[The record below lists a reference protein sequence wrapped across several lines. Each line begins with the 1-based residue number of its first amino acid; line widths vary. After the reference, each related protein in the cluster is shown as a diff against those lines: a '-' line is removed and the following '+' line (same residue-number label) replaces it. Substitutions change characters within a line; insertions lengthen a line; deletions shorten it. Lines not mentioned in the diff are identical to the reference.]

1 MDIKEM
7 AILVLDP
14 FTMTSKRLH
23 KLPQN
28 TKGQPCL
35 AAQPT
40 QQSCRWTSESD
51 TGLPGWE
58 AIVEQ
63 PDSQTDLP
71 STQHNL
77 LDT

>member
-14 FTMTSKRLH
+14 FTMTSKGLH
-23 KLPQN
+23 KLLSQ
-28 TKGQPCL
+28 TAKGQPCL

-40 QQSCRWTSESD
+40 QQSCRRTSERD

-58 AIVEQ
+58 AVAE
-63 PDSQTDLP
+63 P
-71 STQHNL
+71 
-77 LDT
+77 